1 MSFESLG
8 LPAALARAV
17 ADSGYTQPTDVQLRA
32 IPPAMAGT
40 DLEATPKQHTAS
52 PGPSI

>member
-17 ADSGYTQPTDVQLRA
+17 ADSGYTQPTDVQTRA
-32 IPPAMAGT
+32 RAAGR
-40 DLEATPKQHTAS
+40 PKDS
-52 PGPSI
+52 KLIDDFL